1 MARQMVGKVRAL
13 ARYPVKSMLGEQL
26 DEVFVTERGVVGDR
40 AYALRELVTR
50 HIASAKK
57 FPKLFEFRSSYD
69 SQPAPGRVA
78 PVTIEL
84 PGGRKIHAEDNDAS
98 EAISAALGRKM
109 ILESSSGA
117 HAEHAGIE
125 AATIFA
131 DVPIEKVI
139 PGLTAETMPDNFALE
154 GESFYDTAVMHV
166 IASGTL
172 RHMAKLAE
180 PGSIFD
186 PRRFRPTIFVDSGDR
201 DDGFIEDDWIG
212 GTLAVGSSLKIVA
225 LQPALRCVMTTHP
238 QENLPRDYTIL
249 RTAAYHHRA
258 NVGVFASIGA
268 AGQVKI
274 GDPVYLEK

>member
-1 MARQMVGKVRAL
+1 MARQMIGKVSAL

-26 DEVFVTERGVVGDR
+26 DEVFITERGVVGDR
-40 AYALRELVTR
+40 AYALREVVTR

-57 FPKLFEFRSSYD
+57 FPKLFEFRASYD
-69 SQPAPGRVA
+69 SPPAPGRAA

-84 PGGRKIHAEDNDAS
+84 PDGRKIHAEDADAS

-109 ILESSSGA
+109 ILESSSAA
-117 HAEHAGIE
+117 HAEHAGID
-125 AATIFA
+125 AANIFA

-139 PGLTAETMPDNFALE
+139 PGLTAENMPNHFALE
-154 GESFYDTAVMHV
+154 KESFFDTAVMHV

-186 PRRFRPTIFVDSGDR
+186 PRRFRPTIFMDSGAR